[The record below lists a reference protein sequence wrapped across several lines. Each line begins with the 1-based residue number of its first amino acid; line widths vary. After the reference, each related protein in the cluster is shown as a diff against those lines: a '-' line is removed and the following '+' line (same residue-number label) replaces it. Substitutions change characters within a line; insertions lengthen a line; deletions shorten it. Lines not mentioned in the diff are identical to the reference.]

1 MKTLAIDTSG
11 KSAGLAI
18 VSDGRILYELFM
30 NTGLNHSVVLLPEID
45 HALNVLNLDLKD
57 FDLFVATTGP
67 GSFTGLRI
75 GLSTLKGF
83 ALSHNKPLVGVSTLE
98 ALAWNINSENRII
111 CPLLNGPMD
120 EIYTAIYRYHPLDGY
135 ERLLEEQITTIP
147 KLVAHIT
154 EPVIFV
160 GDGVVRWESYLRKQ
174 LLESAL
180 FAPQHL
186 NICRPSIVAGIG
198 IKKYQHNLTEDML
211 SLRPTYLRASEAEIK
226 NPDHKQNTCA
236 DSLSWHDVG

>member
-30 NTGLNHSVVLLPEID
+30 NTGLNHSVLLLPEID
-45 HALNVLNLDLKD
+45 HALNVLNLDLTD
-57 FDLFVATTGP
+57 LDLFVATTGP

-75 GLSTLKGF
+75 GLSTMKGF

-98 ALAWNINSENRII
+98 ALVWNIYSEDRII
-111 CPLLNGPMD
+111 CPMLNGPMD
-120 EIYTAIYRYHPLDGY
+120 EIYTALYRYHPLDGY
-135 ERLLEEQITTIP
+135 ERLLEEQITTIQ

-154 EPVIFV
+154 GPVIFV
-160 GDGVVRWESYLRKQ
+160 GDGAVRWEGHLRDR
-174 LLESAL
+174 LLESAI

-186 NICRPSIVAGIG
+186 NICRPSTIAGIG
-198 IKKYQHNLTEDML
+198 IKKYQDGLTEDMV
-211 SLRPTYLRASEAEIK
+211 SLKPTYLRASEAEIK
-226 NPDHKQNTCA
+226 NPDHK
-236 DSLSWHDVG
+236 